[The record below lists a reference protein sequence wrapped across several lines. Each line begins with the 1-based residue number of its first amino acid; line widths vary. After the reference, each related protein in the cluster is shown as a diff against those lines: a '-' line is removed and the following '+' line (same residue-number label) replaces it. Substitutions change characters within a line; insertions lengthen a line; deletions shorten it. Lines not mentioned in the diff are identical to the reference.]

1 MRFKASMPRTITL
14 PLSSTL
20 SVVGGSA
27 SGLSEPKNKRGVNT
41 VNHAFNK
48 EVIDELDYIIA
59 MMFYTSGLSFNLTR
73 NSWYVKTFKFAANN
87 PITGYKP
94 PGNNYLRTTLLQ
106 REKTQVQGL
115 IEPIKATWK

>member
-1 MRFKASMPRTITL
+1 
-14 PLSSTL
+14 
-20 SVVGGSA
+20 
-27 SGLSEPKNKRGVNT
+27 
-41 VNHAFNK
+41 
-48 EVIDELDYIIA
+48 
-59 MMFYTSGLSFNLTR
+59 MFYTGELLFNFTR
-73 NSWYVKTFKFAANN
+73 NLWHANAFKFAANN